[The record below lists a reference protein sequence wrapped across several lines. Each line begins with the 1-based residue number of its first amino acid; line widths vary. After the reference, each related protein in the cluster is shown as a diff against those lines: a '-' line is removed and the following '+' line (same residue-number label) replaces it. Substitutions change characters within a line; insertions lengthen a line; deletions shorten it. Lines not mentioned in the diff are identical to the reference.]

1 MITVEDLGK
10 RFGDL
15 WAINDVT
22 FSVESGRV
30 VSVLGPNGAG
40 KTTLVRILITELL
53 PTKGRA
59 YVAGY
64 DVVREPEKIRR
75 RIAAVPQEGSPIGFL
90 TPYEFV
96 YSYLLLRGYPRR
108 EARRKTEEALKELQL
123 IEARN
128 REIQTLSGGT
138 KRRVLLAA
146 VLAADV
152 DVVFLDEPTTGLD
165 VISRRMVW
173 NAITSMRER
182 GTTILLT
189 THYVEEAQT
198 LSDYVILMNKG
209 RVVDMGSPEALVEKV
224 PGKYVVEAYGATDAV
239 KPHMT
244 IGERAI
250 YFVDKPDELAGSL
263 VRAGAKVSIR
273 QRSLEDY
280 VLFRI
285 GAISEET

>member
-1 MITVEDLGK
+1 MIAVEGLGK
-10 RFGDL
+10 KFGDL
-15 WAINDVT
+15 WALNDVT
-22 FSVESGRV
+22 FSVEPGRV

-64 DVVREPEKIRR
+64 DVVKEPEKIRR
-75 RIAAVPQEGSPIGFL
+75 RIAAVPQEGAPIGFL

-96 YSYLLLRGYPRR
+96 YAYLLLRGYPRR
-108 EARRKTEEALKELQL
+108 EARRRAEDALRELQL
-123 IEARN
+123 AEVRN
-128 REIQTLSGGT
+128 REIFTLSGGT

-182 GTTILLT
+182 GITILLT
-189 THYVEEAQT
+189 THYVEEAQA
-198 LSDYVILMNKG
+198 LSDYVVLINRG
-209 RVVDMGSPEALVEKV
+209 RVVDMGTPEALVEKV
-224 PGKYVVEAYGATDAV
+224 PGKYVVEAYGAAV
-239 KPHMT
+239 EKPHMV

-250 YFVDKPDELAGSL
+250 YFVDNPDELASSL
-263 VRAGAKVSIR
+263 LKAGAKVSIR

-280 VLFRI
+280 VLFKI
-285 GAISEET
+285 GAISES